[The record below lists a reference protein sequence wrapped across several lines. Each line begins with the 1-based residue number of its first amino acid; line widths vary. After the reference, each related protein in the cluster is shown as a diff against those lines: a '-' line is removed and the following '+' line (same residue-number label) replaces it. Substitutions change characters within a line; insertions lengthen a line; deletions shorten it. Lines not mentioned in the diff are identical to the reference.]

1 VLISEVRVSVFRA
14 STGDRQHH
22 VFAFQLVTV
31 LAVGEAMF
39 QHQILPLLDDGWGG
53 IPEHGKL
60 KQNHVMVQQPLL
72 FHSYVDVK
80 TRVFRIQVDESDV
93 LDTRGGTRHVPV
105 RMRVLVPRV
114 GVINDQSGHA
124 AKFIPLTKEF
134 RVMGPD
140 SENEPDPMKT
150 AVLVMTGFL
159 TLDGRIALQISQWS
173 EHAQYHRLIL
183 LMVAALLTAS
193 CATSPTG
200 RKQLMLVSE
209 DSAIVTGIIISDH
222 QIKVINVN
230 YHQEFSL

>member
-1 VLISEVRVSVFRA
+1 
-14 STGDRQHH
+14 
-22 VFAFQLVTV
+22 
-31 LAVGEAMF
+31 
-39 QHQILPLLDDGWGG
+39 
-53 IPEHGKL
+53 
-60 KQNHVMVQQPLL
+60 LL

-173 EHAQYHRLIL
+173 EHAQQPSSDPADGRGPADRFLRHQPHGAQTIDAGIEGQRDPVFRAGLR
-183 LMVAALLTAS
+183 AASRRSAEI
-193 CATSPTG
+193 
-200 RKQLMLVSE
+200 RKALYRQYG
-209 DSAIVTGIIISDH
+209 A
-222 QIKVINVN
+222 
-230 YHQEFSL
+230 